1 MSILLQYIFSNLKKN
16 HKKVD
21 GYIMFPSSHDI
32 SPENLEH
39 SILFL
44 GNLLILFIKVILV
57 KRSEIHNKI
66 VEYCKSENTC

>member
-1 MSILLQYIFSNLKKN
+1 
-16 HKKVD
+16 
-21 GYIMFPSSHDI
+21 MFPSSHDI